1 MTYANVEI
9 DLSEIDTEDL
19 IEELRDRS
27 WEENCIN
34 NFSDIELV
42 TQIYQLRRTGQDYQK
57 ELDELIY
64 KTLGRIL

>member
-1 MTYANVEI
+1 MTYATVEVS
-9 DLSEIDTEDL
+9 LSEIDTDDL

-27 WEENCIN
+27 FESNYMN
-34 NFSDIELV
+34 NFSDVELV

-64 KTLGRIL
+64 KTIGRIL

>member
-34 NFSDIELV
+34 NFSDVELI

-64 KTLGRIL
+64 KTTGRIL

>member
-42 TQIYQLRRTGQDYQK
+42 TQIYQLRRTGQYYQK

>member
-64 KTLGRIL
+64 KTSGRIL